1 MKLPKVVR
9 IRASDGLVFCHVPTD
24 KRLKKLK
31 RLVLA
36 TAKLAEIERRKE
48 EQDGNID

>member
-9 IRASDGLVFCHVPTD
+9 IRASDGIVFCHVPSD

-36 TAKLAEIERRKE
+36 TAKLAEFERRKE
-48 EQDGNID
+48 EQNGDLN